1 MTRRT
6 PLHAW
11 HDANGGVLDPMG
23 LWLRPRHYRANG
35 ADAFGA
41 AVAEA
46 RRVRTTGGILDASTL
61 GKIEIAGPD
70 AAAFLDTLHLSPA
83 SAIKVGRAK
92 YMVSLREDG
101 MVLDDG
107 LMLRPG
113 PQRFIAT
120 TSSSHADRVLSHYE
134 HYRDIGWAG
143 RRVTITDVTGAWA
156 VIAVAGPSSRK
167 TLLDVLGDAWRPT
180 IERLNHMALAVGRFV
195 DFELTILRAG
205 FSGEL
210 AFELHVRPGGAVS
223 LWQALV
229 DAGLAPYGLD
239 ALDILRVE
247 KGYLTSSEINGET
260 TPFDLNM
267 DAQLLSRNPCVGREL
282 LDRPAFLEPARPR
295 LVGLRAANR
304 SDEFRAGAQLTSDAT
319 ASRPCGHI
327 TSAAYSPV
335 LEQWVGLGLVARS
348 QANEGAVLRA
358 RDPLRGRDMDVCVCS
373 PVHVDPQGERMKS

>member
-1 MTRRT
+1 M
-6 PLHAW
+6 A
-11 HDANGGVLDPMG
+11 PM
-23 LWLRPRHYRANG
+23 LSV
-35 ADAFGA
+35 A

-167 TLLDVLGDAWRPT
+167 TLLDVLGDAWRP
-180 IERLNHMALAVGRFV
+180 
-195 DFELTILRAG
+195 
-205 FSGEL
+205 
-210 AFELHVRPGGAVS
+210 RPSSDSTTWHWPWAAS
-223 LWQALV
+223 
-229 DAGLAPYGLD
+229 
-239 ALDILRVE
+239 
-247 KGYLTSSEINGET
+247 LTSN
-260 TPFDLNM
+260 
-267 DAQLLSRNPCVGREL
+267 SRFC
-282 LDRPAFLEPARPR
+282 AR
-295 LVGLRAANR
+295 A
-304 SDEFRAGAQLTSDAT
+304 FRANWLSNCMCD
-319 ASRPCGHI
+319 R
-327 TSAAYSPV
+327 
-335 LEQWVGLGLVARS
+335 
-348 QANEGAVLRA
+348 AV
-358 RDPLRGRDMDVCVCS
+358 P
-373 PVHVDPQGERMKS
+373 

>member
-1 MTRRT
+1 MRARPIGRDGRTRDRIRRAQVRGSPQGSGDAVPHVQDRSGARPASSVDEKRQFVDLQNDVTVADLRSALAEGFADIEHVKRYTATRRRHRTGTDQRHTGRCDRGGTAGAEIPRTVDVSRPRPPYHPVTLQSLAGLRVGAALRVTRRT

-11 HDANGGVLDPMG
+11 HDANGGVLEPMG

-83 SAIKVGRAK
+83 STIKVGRAK

-134 HYRDIGWAG
+134 HYRDIGWA
-143 RRVTITDVTGAWA
+143 
-156 VIAVAGPSSRK
+156 
-167 TLLDVLGDAWRPT
+167 
-180 IERLNHMALAVGRFV
+180 
-195 DFELTILRAG
+195 
-205 FSGEL
+205 
-210 AFELHVRPGGAVS
+210 
-223 LWQALV
+223 
-229 DAGLAPYGLD
+229 
-239 ALDILRVE
+239 
-247 KGYLTSSEINGET
+247 
-260 TPFDLNM
+260 
-267 DAQLLSRNPCVGREL
+267 
-282 LDRPAFLEPARPR
+282 
-295 LVGLRAANR
+295 
-304 SDEFRAGAQLTSDAT
+304 AGA
-319 ASRPCGHI
+319 SRSR
-327 TSAAYSPV
+327 T
-335 LEQWVGLGLVARS
+335 
-348 QANEGAVLRA
+348 
-358 RDPLRGRDMDVCVCS
+358 
-373 PVHVDPQGERMKS
+373 